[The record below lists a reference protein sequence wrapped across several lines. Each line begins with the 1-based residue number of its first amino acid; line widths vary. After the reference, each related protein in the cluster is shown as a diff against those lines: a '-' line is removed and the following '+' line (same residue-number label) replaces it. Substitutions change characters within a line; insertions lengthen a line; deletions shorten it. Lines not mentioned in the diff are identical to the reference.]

1 MTDPGD
7 DAAERDTL
15 MDDRRLSLKPEPS
28 EPPPVFWAVIG
39 LFVAAAFAAL
49 LALR

>member
-1 MTDPGD
+1 MTDLKD
-7 DAAERDTL
+7 DDLMRDAPV
-15 MDDRRLSLKPEPS
+15 DDRRLGQRPEPS

-39 LFVAAAFAAL
+39 MAVAAAFAAL